1 LFRPLIKKANRAL
14 LLTGSPALSRP
25 IELHT
30 QVNFICPGLLG
41 KKKWYGLRY
50 CGARETQYGWEY
62 KGAHN
67 LAESHLLLTSV
78 WAAKY
83 SFFFGDA

>member
-50 CGARETQYGWEY
+50 CGARETQYGWES
-62 KGAHN
+62 GM
-67 LAESHLLLTSV
+67 
-78 WAAKY
+78 KY
-83 SFFFGDA
+83 PFLFLEHIANA